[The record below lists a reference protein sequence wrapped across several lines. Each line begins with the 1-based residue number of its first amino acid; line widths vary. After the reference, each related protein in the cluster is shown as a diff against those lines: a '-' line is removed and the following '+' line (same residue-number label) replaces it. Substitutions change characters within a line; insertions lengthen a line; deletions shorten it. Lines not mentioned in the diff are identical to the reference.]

1 MALFSDLRLQ
11 RVEFRNSIS
20 YLEAVADFNL
30 TVAEGCVCRWLWAAT
45 ALPGLYLG
53 LRHPKAR

>member
-1 MALFSDLRLQ
+1 MALYSDLRLQ

-20 YLEAVADFNL
+20 YLGAVADFNL

-53 LRHPKAR
+53 LRHPKAK